1 MPNLSDEPTHATWE
15 QATDNVRTG
24 GVVFEDNYPFT
35 IVPIENV
42 AAGYKYPIAP
52 NSRSTLT
59 IRVSGEESVYVEPN
73 DDIIK
78 FKNGNYFG
86 IEYLGYRQVYRFVY
100 IQGEEVVGRST
111 VSDLPYTQM
120 WNDDYPRS
128 FSVSIGGQDYPVYAR
143 ELSETF
149 VYSTDPQSYYIQ
161 YADYIS
167 LATNETIGYM
177 WRPEFPTTLGLGQYG
192 FVGELGYPN
201 AQPIVDFLAGNT
213 SSKPDYPG
221 DPSGAGGGD
230 GTYYTDDYDMD
241 WPGCP
246 GISALSLGF
255 TSIYVPTPEIAQ
267 SIAAWLWSDDFDEN
281 IKMNYISPFD
291 NIISLSIVPIKAD
304 DLAIPSFLRIGNV
317 ESGIECPKLPASEQ
331 YQELDMGTVNV
342 PEKWGSFLDFN
353 AQYYIFLPMIGFRAL
368 RPDDMVSGKISV
380 RYWCDM
386 LTGGVT
392 CNIMANKPGEK
403 NHILYTYNGNMLY
416 GVAFSGAN
424 FMSQYNQQLAATTSG
439 LNSAVSAVS
448 NLASGNLAGAFSSL
462 LGIGTAQRQYDT
474 AKPDYGRGGNS
485 GGNMGLF
492 ATRYP
497 YLIRIRA
504 IEQTPDH
511 YKHLVGVPSQI
522 SAQLSTLSG
531 YTEVDSVAVDT
542 LTCPQ
547 EEKEAIYKLL
557 KGGVYL

>member
-1 MPNLSDEPTHATWE
+1 MPNLRDEPIATWE
-15 QATDNVRTG
+15 QAMDNIRAQQIRLKNNVPFMATGFYYVRDRFITAPAVKLEVDTTG
-24 GVVFEDNYPFT
+24 GYSENFIEFKDGSKFGFAYLGTGSGNFFNMRLYMYLTEYEVIGTTETGQPYTWSTDINVINYIEDSDQTATLQLPVTHYALSFGMFLNNDGSVDMSSYDLKYILYPSQASGGGLNWSYNYADA
-35 IVPIENV
+35 IQWDQ
-42 AAGYKYPIAP
+42 
-52 NSRSTLT
+52 RST
-59 IRVSGEESVYVEPN
+59 
-73 DDIIK
+73 
-78 FKNGNYFG
+78 F
-86 IEYLGYRQVYRFVY
+86 GYR
-100 IQGEEVVGRST
+100 E
-111 VSDLPYTQM
+111 
-120 WNDDYPRS
+120 
-128 FSVSIGGQDYPVYAR
+128 
-143 ELSETF
+143 
-149 VYSTDPQSYYIQ
+149 
-161 YADYIS
+161 ADSHIVDW
-167 LATNETIGYM
+167 LC
-177 WRPEFPTTLGLGQYG
+177 GQYSPPA
-192 FVGELGYPN
+192 V
-201 AQPIVDFLAGNT
+201 
-213 SSKPDYPG
+213 YPG

-230 GTYYTDDYDMD
+230 GLFYTDDFDMD
-241 WPGCP
+241 WPGAP

-291 NIISLSIVPIKAD
+291 NIISLSIVPINANA
-304 DLAIPSFLRIGNV
+304 LAMPSFLRIGNV
-317 ESGIECPKLPASEQ
+317 ESGIECPKLPATEQ
-331 YQELDMGTVNV
+331 YQEINMGTVNV

-403 NHILYTYNGNMLY
+403 NHILYSYNGNMLY

-424 FMSQYNQQLAATTSG
+424 FMSQYNQQLSATTSG
-439 LNSAVSAVS
+439 LNSAVSTAT
-448 NLASGNLAGAFSSL
+448 NLASGNLAGALSSL
-462 LGIGTAQRQYDT
+462 MNIGMAQRQYDT

-511 YKHLVGVPSQI
+511 YKHLQGVPSQI

-531 YTEVDSVAVDT
+531 YTEVDAVVVDT
-542 LTCPQ
+542 LNCPQ
-547 EEKEAIYKLL
+547 EEKEAIFKLL

>member
-1 MPNLSDEPTHATWE
+1 MPTLRDTPATWQ
-15 QATDNVRTG
+15 QAMDNIRAGQIRLKNNV
-24 GVVFEDNYPFT
+24 PFT
-35 IVPIENV
+35 MTGFKYVQEKFINTPSIILEVSCDVPNEKTIEFKDGSLFGFEFLGPDTQYMYAV
-42 AAGYKYPIAP
+42 RAFIYFPEYEVIGYTNQGTPYTWAQNYSCINWVEDHDQTA
-52 NSRSTLT
+52 TLT
-59 IRVSGEESVYVEPN
+59 LPVTRCALAFGMFLNNDGSIDMDSYTLKFIIYPTQAIGATLVWNYDYGNAMQWEDRGTFGYLES
-73 DDIIK
+73 
-78 FKNGNYFG
+78 
-86 IEYLGYRQVYRFVY
+86 
-100 IQGEEVVGRST
+100 
-111 VSDLPYTQM
+111 
-120 WNDDYPRS
+120 
-128 FSVSIGGQDYPVYAR
+128 
-143 ELSETF
+143 
-149 VYSTDPQSYYIQ
+149 QSHIV
-161 YADYIS
+161 DW
-167 LATNETIGYM
+167 LC
-177 WRPEFPTTLGLGQYG
+177 GQYSPPA
-192 FVGELGYPN
+192 V
-201 AQPIVDFLAGNT
+201 
-213 SSKPDYPG
+213 YPG

-230 GTYYTDDYDMD
+230 GNFITEDYDMD

-255 TSIYVPTPEIAQ
+255 TSIYVPSPEIAQ

-291 NIISLSIVPIKAD
+291 NIISLSIVPINAD
-304 DLAIPSFLRIGNV
+304 ALATPSFLRIGNV
-317 ESGIECPKLPASEQ
+317 DSGIECPKLPVDQQ
-331 YQELDMGTVNV
+331 YQELDMGTINV

-368 RPDDMVSGKISV
+368 RPDDMVSGRISV

-392 CNIMANKPGEK
+392 ANIMANKPGEK
-403 NHILYTYNGNMLY
+403 NHILYTYNGNMIY

-439 LNSAVSAVS
+439 LNSAVGTAT
-448 NLASGNLAGAFSSL
+448 NLASGNLAGALSSL
-462 LGIGTAQRQYDT
+462 MGIGIAQRQYDT

-511 YKHLVGVPSQI
+511 YNHLQGVPSQI
-522 SAQLSTLSG
+522 TAQLSTLSG
-531 YTEVDSVAVDT
+531 YTEVDSVVVDT